1 MTPCS
6 PVRIPI
12 ESGPPSGA
20 WLDGTV
26 CVGST
31 LRRFCGDIVWTGY
44 EDVSF
49 TQSVMSASDQDS
61 DTDVDAAIAMS
72 EHAPTMT
79 RQRRPWFRHHRRLRR
94 RHSDSALEGVS
105 ASNFENSEE
114 QFTQNGA
121 QEGLLEGPNVEGHFR
136 RNHRV
141 HRVTAAVA
149 VFGHILSQVLFRLLI
164 RLCLI
169 KP

>member
-1 MTPCS
+1 
-6 PVRIPI
+6 
-12 ESGPPSGA
+12 
-20 WLDGTV
+20 
-26 CVGST
+26 
-31 LRRFCGDIVWTGY
+31 
-44 EDVSF
+44 
-49 TQSVMSASDQDS
+49 MSASDQHS

-79 RQRRPWFRHHRRLRR
+79 TRHRRPWFRHHRRLRR

-105 ASNFENSEE
+105 ASNIENSEE

-121 QEGLLEGPNVEGHFR
+121 QEGLLEGLNVEDHLR

-149 VFGHILSQVLFRLLI
+149 VFGHILSQVIFRLLI